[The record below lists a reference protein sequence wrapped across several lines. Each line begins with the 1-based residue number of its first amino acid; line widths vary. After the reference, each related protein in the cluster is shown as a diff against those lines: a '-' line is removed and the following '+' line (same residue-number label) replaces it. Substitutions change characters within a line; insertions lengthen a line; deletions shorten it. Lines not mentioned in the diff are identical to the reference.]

1 MKTVVIEIELEID
14 ETQDSNGGIA
24 SHLFPV
30 QFLLQLF
37 SFFLLIISKE

>member
-24 SHLFPV
+24 SGIE
-30 QFLLQLF
+30 QT
-37 SFFLLIISKE
+37 LIDNEYVRYGTTNCVLS